1 MASGPVLRNDK
12 TPPAPAASATGLP
25 FRVRVMALASWVVLL
40 IEQLWA
46 ALTPPLVVCAVALA
60 IAWAGLPRL
69 IGVWAHVALLILAAA
84 ALVYA
89 IWRGAR
95 GFRLPAWRE
104 ALRRLERDSGLAHR
118 PLTHI
123 DDAQVSNL
131 IDPAATSLWQ
141 RHRARLMASI
151 GQLDLRFPDS
161 GLTARDPYALRQLAL
176 LLAVTAFFSANE
188 AWMRRLDQAL
198 VPNFAGIEDSDQITV
213 EAWITPPD
221 YTGLPPISLSLAEAG
236 DGSVLKVPM
245 GSRLLMQAQG
255 LPTSGMGGPASLVA
269 NDEKLPFEALDA
281 STQRAEVTLTKGNAI
296 GVRSGLSTIIEWPV
310 EMVPD
315 MAPSAQFGG
324 NPGVTDRGVLRLGY
338 SASDDYGVNDLR
350 LVMSRGAEDFEFKLP
365 LAQAGIGEDGQHT
378 AQGGSFQDFTAHRW
392 AGLDVEL
399 RLVARDAMGQ
409 IGASAPLALTL
420 PERKFYHP
428 VARAIIE
435 LRKRVASDWEFHTSV
450 ARELM
455 VLKAQPETYEDRIVA
470 FMGMDFAARRLM
482 AAEFAPSDLPPI
494 LQLMWDTAVDL
505 EDGGT
510 SLALSEFRRLQQELQ
525 AALDRGASD
534 EEIERLMNQ
543 LQEAM
548 NRYMQDLQQQLQRA
562 LESGQPLR
570 QLSPNGLKLSQ
581 KDLNQMLNDARNMA
595 RSGAKDSA
603 KQMLDQLQK
612 MMENLQAGVPSTMS
626 AEGRAQQELSSELAR
641 LMQRQ
646 QKLLEESY
654 NAQRG
659 QQPGEQGMGEGE
671 MGQGQNGQGQQP
683 GEGLPGDGGNGQAA
697 GSGAMGQEQLRRDL
711 GNLMQRFGNLLG
723 DLPQGLG
730 EAEQYMRGAVD
741 KLNNQDFGNAAEDQN
756 NALNQLQQGMQA
768 AQEMMQRQAGQMPG
782 RGARSKMDPLGRP
795 ANEEG
800 PGGNPIDSS
809 NIDLGDGK
817 DPQQKARDIFEELR
831 KRRNDPSRPK
841 QERDYLD
848 RLLKQF

>member
-1 MASGPVLRNDK
+1 MARRPVLGEDK
-12 TPPAPAASATGLP
+12 LSAAPRQPSSLP
-25 FRVRVMALASWVVLL
+25 VRVRIMAVVAWIVLL
-40 IEQLWA
+40 VERLWA
-46 ALTPPLVVCAVALA
+46 AFTPAVCVLLLALA
-60 IAWAGLPRL
+60 LAWFGLPRDL
-69 IGVWAHVALLILAAA
+69 GVWVHVALLVFTGIGFLY
-84 ALVYA
+84 AL
-89 IWRGAR
+89 WWGFR
-95 GFRLPAWRE
+95 GFRLPVWQQ
-104 ALRRLERDSGLAHR
+104 ALRRLERDSDLAHR

-131 IDPAATSLWQ
+131 IDPAAASLWA

-151 GQLDLRFPDS
+151 GRLDIRWPDN
-161 GLTARDPYALRQLAL
+161 GLVGRDRYALRQFAL
-176 LLAVTAFFSANE
+176 LLAVAAFFFANE
-188 AWMRRLDQAL
+188 AWQRRLDQAL
-198 VPNFAGIEDSDQITV
+198 LPNFSGIEDTDQITV

-221 YTGLPPISLSLAEAG
+221 YTGLPPVSLSLAEHG
-236 DGSVLKVPM
+236 GSAETLKVPM
-245 GSRLLMQAQG
+245 GSRLLVQAQG
-255 LPTSGMGGPASLVA
+255 LPTSGMGGPATLAA
-269 NDEKLPFEALDA
+269 NDEKLAFDVLDA
-281 STQRAEVTLTKGNAI
+281 STQRSETTLSRGGSIA
-296 GVRSGLSTIIEWPV
+296 VQSGLSTVVEWPV
-310 EMVPD
+310 EIVAD
-315 MAPSAQFGG
+315 MAPKAEFGG

-338 SASDDYGVNDLR
+338 SASDDYGVVDLR
-350 LVMSRGAEDFEFKLP
+350 LVMSRGKEDFEFKLP
-365 LAQAGIGEDGQHT
+365 LGQAVIGSDGYRT
-378 AQGGSFQDFTAHRW
+378 AQGGSFQDFTAHSW

-435 LRKRVASDWEFHTSV
+435 LRKRLASDWQFHNSIS
-450 ARELM
+450 RELDI
-455 VLKAQPETYEDRIVA
+455 LKSQPETYEDRIVA
-470 FMGMDFAARRLM
+470 FMGMDFAARRLR
-482 AAEFAPSDLPPI
+482 AAEFAPSDMPPI
-494 LQLMWDTAVDL
+494 LQLMWDIAVDL

-510 SLALSEFRRLQQELQ
+510 SLALSEFRRLQQALQ
-525 AALDRGASD
+525 DALDRGASD

-562 LESGQPLR
+562 MESGQQMR

-581 KDLNQMLNDARNMA
+581 NDLNQMLNDARNMA

-612 MMENLQAGVPSTMS
+612 LMENLQAGVPSTMS
-626 AEGRAQQELSSELAR
+626 PESRAQQELNSELGR

-659 QQPGEQGMGEGE
+659 QQPGEEGMGEGE
-671 MGQGQNGQGQQP
+671 MGQGQQQ
-683 GEGLPGDGGNGQAA
+683 GEGFPGDGGNGQAA

-711 GNLMQRFGNLLG
+711 GNLMQRYSNMLG
-723 DLPQGLG
+723 DLPGGLG

-741 KLNNQDFGNAAEDQN
+741 SLKNQDFPNAAENQN
-756 NALNQLQQGMQA
+756 NALNQLQQGLQA

-782 RGARSKMDPLGRP
+782 RGNRAKMDPLGRP
-795 ANEEG
+795 TDEDG

-809 NIDLGDGK
+809 NMDLGVGK
-817 DPQQKARDIFEELR
+817 EPAQRAREIFEELR
-831 KRRNDPSRPK
+831 QRRNDPNRPK
-841 QERDYLD
+841 PERDYLD

>member
-1 MASGPVLRNDK
+1 MARRPVLGEEMAK
-12 TPPAPAASATGLP
+12 TPTAPAGQTPSGLP
-25 FRVRVMALASWVVLL
+25 GRVRSMAVLAWGALL
-40 IEQLWA
+40 LERLWA
-46 ALTPPLVVCAVALA
+46 ALTPPVAVLALGLA
-60 IAWAGLPRL
+60 IAWIGLPRL
-69 IGVWAHVALLILAAA
+69 LPVWGHIALLVLAAL
-84 ALVYA
+84 ALGYA
-89 IWRGAR
+89 LYRGFR
-95 GFRLPAWRE
+95 GFRLPSWRD
-104 ALRRLERDSGLAHR
+104 ALRRLEQDSGLSHR

-131 IDPAATSLWQ
+131 IDPGATSLWQ

-151 GQLDLRFPDS
+151 GRLDLRWLDN
-161 GLTARDPYALRQLAL
+161 GLARRDPQALRQLCL
-176 LLAVTAFFSANE
+176 LLAVAGFFIASD
-188 AWMRRLDQAL
+188 AWQRRLEQA
-198 VPNFAGIEDSDQITV
+198 VIPNFSGLEDSDLITV

-221 YTGLPPISLSLAEAG
+221 YTGLPPVSLNMAAKTDSGGAEAG
-236 DGSVLKVPM
+236 GPLTVPS

-255 LPTSGMGGPASLVA
+255 LPTSGMGGPATLVA
-269 NDEKLPFEALDA
+269 NNEKLPFEALDA
-281 STQRAEVTLTKGNAI
+281 TTQRAETTLTAGDRI
-296 GVRSGLSTIIEWPV
+296 GVQSGLTTVAEWPIEV
-310 EMVPD
+310 VPD

-324 NPGVTDRGVLRLGY
+324 QPGVTERGVLRLGY
-338 SASDDYGVNDLR
+338 TARDDYGVTDLR
-350 LVMSRGAEDFEFKLP
+350 LVVSRGPENMEFKLA
-365 LAQAGIGEDGQHT
+365 LAQGGIDAEGQHT
-378 AQGGSFQDFTAHRW
+378 AQGGSFQDLTAHAW

-409 IGASAPLALTL
+409 IGASAPMALTL
-420 PERKFYHP
+420 PERKFFHP

-435 LRKRVASDWEFHTSV
+435 LRKRVASDWQFHDSV
-450 ARELM
+450 AQELN
-455 VLKAQPETYEDRIVA
+455 VLKSQPETYEDRIVA
-470 FMGMDFAARRLM
+470 FMGMDFAARRLTTPG
-482 AAEFAPSDLPPI
+482 FAPSHLPPI

-505 EDGGT
+505 DDGGT

-525 AALDRGASD
+525 DALDRGASD

-562 LESGQPLR
+562 MESGQPLR

-581 KDLNQMLNDARNMA
+581 QDLNQMLNDARNMA

-612 MMENLQAGVPSTMS
+612 LMENLQAGVPAMMS
-626 AEGRAQQELSSELAR
+626 PEGRAQQELSSELGR

-659 QQPGEQGMGEGE
+659 QQPGQQGMGEGE
-671 MGQGQNGQGQQP
+671 MGDNQM
-683 GEGLPGDGGNGQAA
+683 GDGGNGQGT

-711 GNLMQRFGNLLG
+711 GNLMQRFGNALG
-723 DLPQGLG
+723 DLPKGLG

-741 KLNNQDFGNAAEDQN
+741 KLGNQDFGAAADDQN
-756 NALNQLQQGMQA
+756 NALNQLQQGLQA
-768 AQEMMQRQAGQMPG
+768 AQEMMQRQAGQVPG
-782 RGARSKMDPLGRP
+782 QGARDKMDPLGRQTD
-795 ANEEG
+795 EDG
-800 PGGNPIDSS
+800 SGGNPIDRS
-809 NIDLGDGK
+809 NVDIGNDK
-817 DPQQKARDIFEELR
+817 PQEARDIFEQLR
-831 KRRNDPSRPK
+831 QRRNDPNRPK